1 MQTLRESA
9 LMTYLY
15 NKIEMRE
22 DGSRNG
28 LDSYIGRARQV
39 RLLTAEQERA
49 LGIRIAAGGP
59 DGLAAQNKL
68 VEANLRLV
76 LRTAAFYARSGIS
89 LEDLIQEGN
98 LGLIKAAEKFDAT
111 RGHRFSTYA
120 TYWIRQSITRHLRKN
135 IKSTIISQGLERL
148 SSQLKILERDFRNR
162 HMREPSLEEMAAAMG
177 MSLVEF
183 TEFKQMTEGGDLSF
197 DAPSGDEPGSP
208 SLLERTS
215 GGGESVET
223 ALLREEKRRQVLA
236 CVNAIPDERTRGIV
250 KRRHGLGE
258 GVDGDGLS
266 LERIGREY
274 RVTRERIRQIE
285 LGAYKRL
292 RVALRSLE

>member
-1 MQTLRESA
+1 
-9 LMTYLY
+9 MTYLY